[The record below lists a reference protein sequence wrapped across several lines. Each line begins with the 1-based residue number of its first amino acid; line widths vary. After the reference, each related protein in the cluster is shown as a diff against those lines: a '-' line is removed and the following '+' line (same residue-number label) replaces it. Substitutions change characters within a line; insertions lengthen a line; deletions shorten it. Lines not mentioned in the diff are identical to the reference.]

1 VDINGIILI
10 NKEKGTVSHNV
21 VQGVRRILS
30 KSKVG
35 HIGTLDPAATGLLPI
50 MIGDA
55 NRLHIYMSKGKKK
68 YTGTIFLGQSTDT
81 YDSAGEP
88 MSEFKDVCFEVAEIR
103 DVLYDFS
110 GVIEQ
115 VPPPYSAV
123 KLNGKPLH
131 KYAREGNLLH
141 LKPRSV
147 EIFSISLNS
156 LEKNILSVTIICSQG
171 TYIRSI
177 ANDIGAK
184 LGCGA
189 HLQSL
194 ERRAVGELDL
204 SNAVRFDDFRDNPEE
219 NLYSGCFR
227 PLDGLLPNLPVLKV
241 LDEEAR
247 LFSCGGR
254 IDFNPALY
262 TPPDETSLN
271 FYQKDDQSSVKVFF
285 NTQMLGIGIIE
296 SRTWVRPATV
306 FGAGIEK
313 HLE

>member
-1 VDINGIILI
+1 VDKNGVILI
-10 NKEKGTVSHNV
+10 NKEKGMVSHDV

-68 YTGTIFLGQSTDT
+68 YVGTIFLGQSTDT

-88 MSEFKDVCFEVAEIR
+88 TSEFMDVSFTEAQIR
-103 DVLYDFS
+103 DMLYDFS
-110 GVIEQ
+110 GAIEQ

-131 KYAREGNLLH
+131 KYAREGNMMH
-141 LKPRSV
+141 LKPRPV
-147 EIFSISLNS
+147 EIFSMSLNS
-156 LEKNILSVTIICSQG
+156 IDKNILSITVICSQG

-204 SNAVRFDDFRDNPEE
+204 SDAVRFDDLRENPDEKF
-219 NLYSGCFR
+219 SSPCFR
-227 PLDGLLPNLPVLKV
+227 PLGELLPNLPALRV

-254 IDFNPALY
+254 VDFNPALY
-262 TPPDETSLN
+262 TPPDEASLN
-271 FYQKDDQSSVKVFF
+271 FYQKDDQNAVKVFF
-285 NTQMLGIGIIE
+285 DKQMLGIGIIE
-296 SRTWVRPATV
+296 SGTWVRPAAV
-306 FGAGIEK
+306 FGAGLEK